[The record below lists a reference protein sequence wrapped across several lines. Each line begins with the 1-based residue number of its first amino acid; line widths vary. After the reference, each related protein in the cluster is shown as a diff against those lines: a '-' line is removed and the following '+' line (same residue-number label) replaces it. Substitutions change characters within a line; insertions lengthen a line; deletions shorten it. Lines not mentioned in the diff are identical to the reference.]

1 MNSTIAIRT
10 TASCTVRIS
19 RISAPGDQLGPDHE
33 PDDDASGAVVN
44 GGGRGEICAM
54 KESLLGDALSV
65 PAALAVSVAYR
76 GWTRRRGAAR
86 LGAVLPPRW
95 DGKRI
100 GNIDLLNYSIERF
113 HNGYLGAHR
122 SIIVSEG
129 TLRGASSGGR

>member
-1 MNSTIAIRT
+1 MQSCHLKLPPGLQPYALKSLGARIVAPIA
-10 TASCTVRIS
+10 TVVALS
-19 RISAPGDQLGPDHE
+19 RVLRATGAAALPGVLV
-33 PDDDASGAVVN
+33 AAL
-44 GGGRGEICAM
+44 A
-54 KESLLGDALSV
+54 ALSV
-65 PAALAVSVAYR
+65 PAALAVSAAYR

-86 LGAVLPPRW
+86 LSAVLPPRW